1 MGRADNTL
9 ATLILEAG
17 RGWHIGPGVV
27 ILNGPARQGSAIAAM
42 PMHRH
47 SQHFAFCR
55 DNAFGL
61 GLFPQ
66 QRET

>member
-9 ATLILEAG
+9 ATLTLEAG
-17 RGWHIGPGVV
+17 HGRHIGPEAV
-27 ILNGPARQGSAIAAM
+27 ILYGPARQGSALAAM